1 MYAQACHPQAE
12 YGIIH
17 YISKKDVSNA
27 KRLFYNTPE
36 PVRLKNTL
44 HSGENMNELSLL
56 IDDYRAQ
63 GAPQDQQMLIAL
75 LRDVQT
81 VCGGT
86 LSGTALTAIA
96 QELDVK
102 ETMLLALIRRI
113 PSLRLDTVP
122 NLLEMCQTCPK
133 GRELRAWVE
142 NTFHVQSGGSCEAFG
157 FAYRTVPCMK
167 NCKNGPSVKWNG
179 TLCSHAT
186 RELLEQLIR
195 KGGK

>member
-1 MYAQACHPQAE
+1 
-12 YGIIH
+12 
-17 YISKKDVSNA
+17 
-27 KRLFYNTPE
+27 
-36 PVRLKNTL
+36 
-44 HSGENMNELSLL
+44 MNELHSL

-75 LRDVQT
+75 LRDAQET
-81 VCGGT
+81 CAGA
-86 LSGTALTAIA
+86 LSKAALAQIA
-96 QELDVK
+96 QELGVK

-113 PSLRLDTVP
+113 PSLRLDTAP

-142 NTFHVQSGGSCEAFG
+142 NTFHVQSGGSCEACG
-157 FAYRTVPCMK
+157 FSYRTVPCMK
-167 NCKNGPSVKWNG
+167 NYKNGPSVKWNG
-179 TLCSHAT
+179 TLYSHTT